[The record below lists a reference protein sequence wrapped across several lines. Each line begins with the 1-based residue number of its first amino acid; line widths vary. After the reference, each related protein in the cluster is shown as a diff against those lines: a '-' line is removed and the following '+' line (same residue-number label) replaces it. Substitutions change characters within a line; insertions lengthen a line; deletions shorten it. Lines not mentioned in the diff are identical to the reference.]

1 MNSISNDY
9 NLFLTFFNTYSRSG
23 FKNINPADPLMLDL
37 EDMMEKNNQFFYVA
51 DLLQIQIL
59 YTSQRSKD
67 MMGIDPEAL
76 NPYHF
81 FQATHPDDISRL
93 SLGRAQL
100 FKMANDLFLAEK
112 GTALLSTNFRI
123 RNAEGA
129 YSKILVQLYLFY
141 TEIPYKTVFTL
152 KIHTN
157 IDWFKKFAHG
167 YHYYLGSDLHYFRYP
182 DESLLL
188 SGNLL
193 SDRELEIIK
202 LIEKGMSSENIADHL
217 FISLHT
223 VNTHR
228 KNILRKTGKTN
239 ISDVIY
245 ELMES
250 GVM

>member
-1 MNSISNDY
+1 MNSISTDY
-9 NLFLTFFNTYSRSG
+9 NLFLTFFNTYSQSG
-23 FKNINPADPLMLDL
+23 FKNINPADRLMLDL

-67 MMGIDPEAL
+67 MMGIE
-76 NPYHF
+76 
-81 FQATHPDDISRL
+81 ATHPADISRL

-100 FKMANDLFLAEK
+100 FKMANDLFLAKK
-112 GTALLSTNFRI
+112 GTALLSTNFRT

-129 YSKILVQLYLFY
+129 YSNILVQLYLFY
-141 TEIPYKTVFTL
+141 TEVPYKTIITL

-157 IDWFKKFAHG
+157 IDWFKKLTHG
-167 YHYYLGSDLHYFRYP
+167 YHYYLGNDLNYFRYP
-182 DESLLL
+182 DEPLLL
-188 SGNLL
+188 TGSML
-193 SDRELEIIK
+193 SDREFEIIR
-202 LIEKGMSSENIADHL
+202 LIEKGCNSEQIADQL

-245 ELMES
+245 DLLES
-250 GVM
+250 GVL

>member
-1 MNSISNDY
+1 MNSVSTDY
-9 NLFLTFFNTYSRSG
+9 NLFLKFFNSYSQSG
-23 FKNINPADPLMLDL
+23 FKHINPADPLMLDL
-37 EDMMEKNNQFFYVA
+37 EAMMEKNNQFFYVA
-51 DLLQIQIL
+51 DLLQIQVL
-59 YTSQRSKD
+59 YTSKRSKD
-67 MMGIDPEAL
+67 MMGVDPAIL

-81 FQATHPDDISRL
+81 FQATHPDDLSRL

-100 FKMANDLFLAEK
+100 FKMANDLFMAQE

-129 YSKILVQLYLFY
+129 YANILVQLYLFF
-141 TEIPYKTVFTL
+141 TELPYKTVFTL

-157 IDWFKKFAHG
+157 IDWFKKPTHG
-167 YHYYLGSDLHYFRYP
+167 YHYYLGNDLSYFKYP
-182 DESLLL
+182 DEQLLL
-188 SGNLL
+188 TGSML
-193 SDRELEIIK
+193 SDREFEILR
-202 LIEKGMSSENIADHL
+202 LIEKGSSSEQIADYL

-245 ELMES
+245 DLLES
-250 GVM
+250 GVL

>member
-1 MNSISNDY
+1 MNSISTDY

-23 FKNINPADPLMLDL
+23 FKNINTADPLMLDL
-37 EDMMEKNNQFFYVA
+37 EDMMEKSNQFFYVA

-67 MMGIDPEAL
+67 MMGIDPEVL

-100 FKMANDLFLAEK
+100 FKMANELFLAQE
-112 GTALLSTNFRI
+112 GTAILSTNFRI

-129 YSKILVQLYLFY
+129 YSNILVQLYLFY
-141 TEIPYKTVFTL
+141 TEIPYKTVFTV
-152 KIHTN
+152 KVHTN
-157 IDWFKKFAHG
+157 IDWFKKFFHG
-167 YHYYLGSDLHYFRYP
+167 YHYYLGSDHHFFRYP

-188 SGNLL
+188 TGNLL
-193 SDRELEIIK
+193 SDRELEIIR
-202 LIEKGMSSENIADHL
+202 LIEKGMNSENIADHL

-228 KNILRKTGKTN
+228 KNILRKTNKTN

-245 ELMES
+245 DLLEN
-250 GVM
+250 GVI